1 MPGDVGSSGAMD
13 RYYGGE
19 RRDAALFAALG
30 GANLVAAAILLVVA
44 PGQRFLTFALLS
56 IGLIEIVFG
65 FLALRRHERRHAE
78 VRAAAARDAAAYRAE
93 EAERL
98 RRLLEARRRLRIADA
113 AFFAAFVIVV
123 AVAPA
128 GERLPRLA
136 VVGQM
141 ALLPLLNLAMER
153 RARRYLGELGAGA

>member
-56 IGLIEIVFG
+56 IGLIEIG
-65 FLALRRHERRHAE
+65 RESGAPEE
-78 VRAAAARDAAAYRAE
+78 VIASPIVQ
-93 EAERL
+93 EA
-98 RRLLEARRRLRIADA
+98 
-113 AFFAAFVIVV
+113 
-123 AVAPA
+123 
-128 GERLPRLA
+128 
-136 VVGQM
+136 
-141 ALLPLLNLAMER
+141 
-153 RARRYLGELGAGA
+153 YLGVARA

>member
-1 MPGDVGSSGAMD
+1 MAGDVRGAMD

-30 GANLVAAAILLVVA
+30 GANLVAAAVLLVVA

-78 VRAAAARDAAAYRAE
+78 VREAEARDAAAYRAE
-93 EAERL
+93 ESERL
-98 RRLLEARRRLRIADA
+98 RRLLDARRRLRIADA
-113 AFFAAFVIVV
+113 AFFAAFVFVV
-123 AVAPA
+123 ALAPP
-128 GERLPRLA
+128 GERIPRLA

-141 ALLPLLNLAMER
+141 ALLPLLNVAMER
-153 RARRYLGELGAGA
+153 RARRFLGDLTAAS